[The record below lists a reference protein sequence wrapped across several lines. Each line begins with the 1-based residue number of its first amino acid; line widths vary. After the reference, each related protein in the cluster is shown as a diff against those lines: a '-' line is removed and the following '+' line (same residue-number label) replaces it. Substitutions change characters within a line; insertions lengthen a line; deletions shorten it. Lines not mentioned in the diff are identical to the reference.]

1 MNPFKLLTVY
11 RKANAVLSLLEQTKM
26 NKSLFKSKTFWF
38 NLLTGLA
45 QFAQVIPLSPEW
57 TVLIVAGINVG
68 LRLVTDTPVVVLK

>member
-1 MNPFKLLTVY
+1 
-11 RKANAVLSLLEQTKM
+11 M